1 MVGKLAEYT
10 KGIKIK
16 TINGKF
22 GEFMTVGINIEEFK
36 NNPINERGYVNFKLS
51 KSRSGEWYAVNDNQV
66 ISNNEQNSSPQ
77 NNENINT
84 NNNSDSDYLDDTE
97 LPF

>member
-1 MVGKLAEYT
+1 MADYT

-22 GEFMTVGINIEEFK
+22 GEFMKVGINIDEFK
-36 NNPINERGYVNFKLS
+36 NNPINERGYVNFKIS
-51 KSRSGEWYAVNDNQV
+51 KSRAGEWYAVNDEPANLSQD
-66 ISNNEQNSSPQ
+66 NE
-77 NNENINT
+77 
-84 NNNSDSDYLDDTE
+84 NNNSIPVESNDDD